1 MPWQYDSQGWLK
13 RQSDFCLNLAALIK
27 YGLMMKPWDSLPSL
41 KKRSG
46 FTERK
51 GLKASTVIH
60 LHLELDQHRAFMY

>member
-51 GLKASTVIH
+51 GKDIYFERIVVNLK
-60 LHLELDQHRAFMY
+60 